1 MDKLLIEPEVVVAMK
16 MARHWVLT
24 ASWSVEDCLK
34 PAPFE
39 FGDEFRGGIL

>member
-1 MDKLLIEPEVVVAMK
+1 MDELLMEPEVVAAMK
-16 MARHWVLT
+16 MARRWVLT
-24 ASWSVEDCLK
+24 ASWSVEDRLK